1 MYNVRLWVAVVT
13 VYLPL
18 SFGGDG
24 VVIGID
30 GHGQRVA
37 IERDFAI
44 VECANGAT
52 PGVAVEQDIIIVRCQ
67 HAN

>member
-1 MYNVRLWVAVVT
+1 MYGIRLFVAAMT

-18 SFGGDG
+18 FFGGDG

-52 PGVAVEQDIIIVRCQ
+52 PAVAAEQNIIIVRCE
-67 HAN
+67 HVN